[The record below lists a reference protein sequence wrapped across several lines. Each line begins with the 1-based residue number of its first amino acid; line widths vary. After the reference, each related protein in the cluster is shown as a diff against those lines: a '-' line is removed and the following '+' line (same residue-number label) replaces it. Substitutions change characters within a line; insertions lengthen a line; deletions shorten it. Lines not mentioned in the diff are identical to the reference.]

1 MEQKFVEEVKQK
13 YEEEKND
20 DELNKLYKDRIR
32 NNMIEKI
39 DHRPAGEILG
49 ETFVSDEKIN

>member
-1 MEQKFVEEVKQK
+1 MEQKFIEEMNKNYK
-13 YEEEKND
+13 EEKKEDN
-20 DELNKLYKDRIR
+20 NNMRYKDQIR